1 MKVDPRV
8 LEINRLLKEQHN
20 RRMRANSKHGA
31 FDFGYGYDGDKVPD
45 QVKDTMVAQLRA
57 VLMTLKIEQE
67 LKKRSR

>member
-8 LEINRLLKEQHN
+8 LEINRLLKEQHERRN
-20 RRMRANSKHGA
+20 RNKNGY
-31 FDFGYGYDGDKVPD
+31 FDPHYGYDGDKVAD

-67 LKKRSR
+67 MKEKMT